1 MKRNVQILKFNKVI
15 LLTYLYNLL
24 LYLII
29 YYFSKLEDGI
39 NNILL
44 IIGILYYLISLII
57 IIYLCNKYSY
67 KNISKKQE
75 LYIYKKS
82 KIFKLEIIII
92 IFSIIFYIYSFIIF
106 IISLSSY
113 SIFNILFYFFLI
125 VIFSIFVL
133 YFITVEFSNYI
144 GLSYSWINRLE
155 QINDLIGY
163 LDGNNKYLNINIV
176 LYEDSNNI
184 IDNYFNESSLDLEYE
199 KNRKILEDN
208 NINIHNFIDMLFYDE
223 DYEYPEYSDVIYLN
237 KKDDLD
243 LLKEKFKNINVEEKL
258 RPYIILYIKTI
269 SKDKNIDEE
278 IYKFKDKC
286 EKEYNDL
293 NIRHMLVV
301 NDNNNYSLPN
311 NLKYINY
318 LYICNKDDFIKKVE
332 EICLF
337 SKLIDNSDLGIDS
350 NIYNSSN
357 GYNLFKSAYLTNSK
371 YEELLL
377 LFNYMI
383 YNTEIVAY
391 YIYVKNISNN
401 INMDIISDNYDYLFQ
416 LILDN
421 TIKDDYIYQKIN
433 MKIKITN
440 RVKVLLKDKMEH
452 LLDVEFKNEKDELYL
467 SFAGLGDLLT
477 LLRNKIQS
485 HGNINENNIDDL
497 LELLRCLVVYFN
509 YFLSIDKLCIT
520 TISDKVYVSY
530 DNKEKVLMNNYLIN
544 QDDII
549 LIIQRRAKNSK
560 KYRYI
565 DYFRGK
571 YSIPNEIEL

>member
-15 LLTYLYNLL
+15 ILTYVFNIL
-24 LYLII
+24 LYL
-29 YYFSKLEDGI
+29 FGFNLVESVNKCLF
-39 NNILL
+39 
-44 IIGILYYLISLII
+44 IIGIVYYFISFII
-57 IIYLCNKYSY
+57 IIYLCNIYSY
-67 KNISKKQE
+67 KNKSRKQE

-82 KIFKLEIIII
+82 KIFKLEIITG
-92 IFSIIFYIYSFIIF
+92 IFSITFYIYSFIIY
-106 IISLSSY
+106 IISLSNY
-113 SIFNILFYFFLI
+113 SLFNILLYMFLI
-125 VIFSIFVL
+125 IIFPIFIL
-133 YFITVEFSNYI
+133 YFIIVEFSNYI
-144 GLSYSWINRLE
+144 GLSYSWINRFE
-155 QINDLIGY
+155 QINDLINY
-163 LDGNNKYLNINIV
+163 LDGNKEYLNSNIV
-176 LYEDSNNI
+176 LYEDSNNMI
-184 IDNYFNESSLDLEYE
+184 NNYFDESSLDLEYE
-199 KNRKILEDN
+199 KNRRILEKK
-208 NINIHNFIDMLFYDE
+208 NISIHNFIDIFFNDE
-223 DYEYPEYSDVIYLN
+223 NFKNTGHSNIMYLN
-237 KKDDLD
+237 KKEDLD
-243 LLKEKFKNINVEEKL
+243 LLKDKFKNINVEEKI
-258 RPYIILYIKTI
+258 RPYIVFYINTI

-286 EKEYNDL
+286 EKDYNDL

-337 SKLIDNSDLGIDS
+337 SKFIDNSYLGIDS
-350 NIYNSSN
+350 NLYNSSN

-383 YNTEIVAY
+383 YNTEIIAY
-391 YIYVKNISNN
+391 YIYVKNTSND

-440 RVKVLLKDKMEH
+440 RVKVLLKDKMEY

-509 YFLSIDKLCIT
+509 YFLSVDKLCIT
-520 TISDKVYVSY
+520 TISDNVYVSY
-530 DNKEKVLMNNYLIN
+530 NNKEKVLMNNYLIN

-549 LIIQRRAKNSK
+549 LIIQRRAKNSN